1 MDTSKHFL
9 TFLKTL
15 QTSDNVELLECIERG
30 FRHVMAEGMTLGN
43 IYAHQIGMHP
53 TPVGGMMGSEVPAP
67 ADMITEDSE
76 KDMERSKEE
85 VAKDHKMDPD
95 DDDFEI
101 NYGCKVVPECVSLE
115 SNEQLKHW
123 SEQDQTERNT
133 YAKYVKDELKGN
145 WENAGKIWAKLKNR
159 SSDDVFGDD
168 ARLKEFMNTK
178 FNFDEF
184 DKEDWH
190 RYWVLSQHADKYIEF
205 QKHALEII
213 KKYLGSD
220 HINYK
225 YLCDRISCKET
236 GTQKYNTQDGC
247 NKRV

>member
-85 VAKDHKMDPD
+85 VAKDHKMDLD
-95 DDDFEI
+95 DDDFDI
-101 NYGCKVVPECVSLE
+101 NYG
-115 SNEQLKHW
+115 
-123 SEQDQTERNT
+123 SE
-133 YAKYVKDELKGN
+133 V
-145 WENAGKIWAKLKNR
+145 GKK
-159 SSDDVFGDD
+159 
-168 ARLKEFMNTK
+168 
-178 FNFDEF
+178 
-184 DKEDWH
+184 
-190 RYWVLSQHADKYIEF
+190 
-205 QKHALEII
+205 
-213 KKYLGSD
+213 
-220 HINYK
+220 
-225 YLCDRISCKET
+225 
-236 GTQKYNTQDGC
+236 
-247 NKRV
+247 